1 MLIFYFLFN
10 ILCSCSELF
19 EDYYEKADYFL
30 QKMTLEQKVSQMF
43 FPQMTSDPSY
53 HYEQIKTMTP
63 GGYLFFAYNFK
74 GNESYIKNYI
84 SQMQDLSKTNIGLSL
99 GILVDEEGGIV
110 SRVSRY
116 QRKEG
121 IFPSPQSIY
130 NESKIEGILKIDQEK
145 RDLLRKFLVN
155 VNLAPVADIS
165 YNPKDMIYKRTLG
178 RNATI
183 TADYIAQDVE
193 SYVNDNFTCCAKH
206 FPGYGNNSDSH
217 IDVTR
222 DNRSYET
229 FLNEDFL
236 SFKAAIEKKIPMI
249 LVAHN
254 IVKCKDPIYP
264 ASLSKIWNNILRND
278 LNFSG
283 LILTDDLS
291 MGAITKFKSNESV
304 AVLAVKAGVDI
315 LLTSKYK
322 TQRQEVINAV
332 KSGNISEE
340 IINKACRRIIAW
352 KFQYLKDYPKYE
364 EPKEPKDE
372 DTPKDDNTTLI
383 AVLSVLGGLLVIG
396 GIVFLFIYCQKKK
409 TNTFSDSDEK
419 MRILADIK

>member
-165 YNPKDMIYKRTLG
+165 YDPNSFIYSRSLG
-178 RNATI
+178 QNATI
-183 TADYIAQDVE
+183 TADYIAKDVE
-193 SYVNDNFTCCAKH
+193 EYVKDNFTCCVKH

-217 IDVTR
+217 LDITK
-222 DNRSYET
+222 DNRSYEI
-229 FLNEDFL
+229 FQKEDFL
-236 SFKAAIEKKIPMI
+236 SFKAAIDKKIPMI

-254 IVKCKDPIYP
+254 IVKCKDPVYP
-264 ASLSKIWNNILRND
+264 ASLSKIWNDILRNE
-278 LNFSG
+278 LNYSG

-291 MGAITKFKSNESV
+291 MGAITKYTSNVSP
-304 AVLAVKAGVDI
+304 AVLAVKAGNDI
-315 LLTSKYK
+315 LLTAKYK
-322 TQRQEVINAV
+322 TQLQEVIDAV
-332 KSGNISEE
+332 KSGDISEE

-352 KFQYLKDYPKYE
+352 KIKYLG
-364 EPKEPKDE
+364 
-372 DTPKDDNTTLI
+372 DTPPKVDTTAFLI
-383 AVLSVLGGLLVIG
+383 VFFSIFGGLLLIG
-396 GIVFLFIYCQKKK
+396 LVVFLIMYFKNKNSI
-409 TNTFSDSDEK
+409 NLNDSDEK
-419 MRILADIK
+419 MRILPE